1 MDPTQQTD
9 ISPLS
14 NPTGDDKDLSEWEV
28 AMIDLFVH
36 AAQLIGIPKSMGQ
49 IYGLLFCSDRAL
61 AMDDI
66 IDRLAISKGSTSQG
80 LKTLRQIG
88 AVKTVFQVG
97 DRRDHYE
104 VEMKLRR
111 LVSGFL
117 GEQVRPH
124 LASGNDRLDHIYEL
138 AQQCD
143 DVEQGRAAERLKILK
158 SWHDKTSKILPV
170 VQKIL

>member
-1 MDPTQQTD
+1 MDSTQQTHNLN
-9 ISPLS
+9 SS
-14 NPTGDDKDLSEWEV
+14 ENPGDEKSLSEWEH

-66 IDRLAISKGSTSQG
+66 ISKLAISKGSTSQG

-124 LASGNDRLDHIYEL
+124 LASGNDRLDHIHEL
-138 AQQCD
+138 AQLCNKE
-143 DVEQGRAAERLKILK
+143 EQERAMERLKTLR
-158 SWHDKTSKILPV
+158 SWHDKTSKIIPV
-170 VQKIL
+170 VQKVL